1 MGSQVLFHWVWNTI
15 SSRKERQFQASATR
29 TLVCISVSFLFRVD
43 GEVRHSV
50 RVCVCARACPCT
62 RSRVCGCMSARV
74 SFLLTNTISHLLP
87 SSIGSTYFQCCLYV
101 NTLSNYVTGGI
112 SAAHI
117 NTDGEQRERARLT
130 VREFPLLPLFC
141 TEAQVFLNSSTNW
154 CDHGNLTHNS
164 TVPQH
169 MNTVHAFF
177 STGLLKKIALNDN
190 SYIPQSL

>member
-1 MGSQVLFHWVWNTI
+1 MNLSWVPRSCFTECETQ
-15 SSRKERQFQASATR
+15 SAAGRKGNFRLQRQEHLSVFQCHSCLGWMEKSDTACVF
-29 TLVCISVSFLFRVD
+29 VCTCA
-43 GEVRHSV
+43 
-50 RVCVCARACPCT
+50 RVCVCPCT

-141 TEAQVFLNSSTNW
+141 TEAQVFLNISTN
-154 CDHGNLTHNS
+154 
-164 TVPQH
+164 
-169 MNTVHAFF
+169 
-177 STGLLKKIALNDN
+177 
-190 SYIPQSL
+190 